1 MKKTIFPSQILSTF
15 YIEYRTFLLHLHQ
28 FWFASCGA
36 EVHNERVL
44 LKLSSL
50 VKFSQ
55 NFYVAKIIGSST
67 TSLVCTALIGSL
79 HNLWCGLL
87 SLPATRQCEKPHY
100 KVKTVSSHTLFFYP
114 LSSGNWGA
122 KVFFAMAYI
131 LDENKV
137 RLGLPKA
144 FKDVQLYLQQKEIV
158 VDKIRVETANF
169 SKEED
174 SIYTVSG
181 FIKVSIVKEDGIYE
195 DLYSYTTK
203 ITVNKDD
210 EIENCENIYLNK
222 LS

>member
-1 MKKTIFPSQILSTF
+1 MLN
-15 YIEYRTFLLHLHQ
+15 
-28 FWFASCGA
+28 G
-36 EVHNERVL
+36 
-44 LKLSSL
+44 
-50 VKFSQ
+50 
-55 NFYVAKIIGSST
+55 GS
-67 TSLVCTALIGSL
+67 
-79 HNLWCGLL
+79 
-87 SLPATRQCEKPHY
+87 RE
-100 KVKTVSSHTLFFYP
+100 
-114 LSSGNWGA
+114 A